1 MASRPRQRLPL
12 GRKRG
17 RLGYERRL
25 HLALW
30 LLGAPLFALA
40 ALLLRLYNAT
50 GIVTVAMLAL
60 TVVAWAVLQSLLAEQ
75 FLRPLH
81 TLTNVVAALREQ
93 DYSFRA
99 RGGRRGDALGDLAL
113 EVNALASDLQAERHA
128 SLESAALVRRV
139 LHAMDAPVLAFDRV
153 GMLRLLNPAAM
164 QLLHLRTPQQ
174 ALGKHAIKLGIEHL
188 LAVDDEQVTTVGGSH
203 NATQWMVRR
212 SQFREHGIPHSLLLL
227 SDVSIALRLEEQQ
240 AWRRLIRVLGHEINN
255 SLTPIKSLAGTM
267 LGMARA
273 GEDVAEFERP
283 LAIIEERADSLNRF
297 LTAYRQLAQ
306 LPPPQLQ
313 PVALQQLLP
322 RLASLETRLAV
333 EVCPGPELTVLADP
347 DQLAQA
353 VINLMRNA
361 TDAVADTFDLL
372 RAQALPQHALVQ
384 IAWHNDDDAAAIEIR
399 DAGPGIANPSNLFV
413 PFYTTK
419 PQGTGIGLALVKQ
432 IAEAHGG
439 SITLANQ
446 QGGGV
451 LATLRLPLQANSG

>member
-12 GRKRG
+12 GRKPG
-17 RLGYERRL
+17 RLGFERRL
-25 HLALW
+25 HLSLW
-30 LLGAPLFALA
+30 LLGVPLLALA
-40 ALLLRLYNAT
+40 VLLLRHYHAT
-50 GIVTVAMLAL
+50 SPVTVLLLLL
-60 TVVAWAVLQSLLAEQ
+60 TVLAWGVLQSFLAEQ

-81 TLTNVVAALREQ
+81 TLSNVVAALREQ

-99 RGGRRGDALGDLAL
+99 RGGQRGDALGDLAL
-113 EVNALASDLQAERHA
+113 EVNALANDLQSERHA

-139 LHAMDAPVLAFDRV
+139 LHAIDAPVLAFDREGV
-153 GMLRLLNPAAM
+153 LRLLNPAAM
-164 QLLHLRTPQQ
+164 QLLHLRSAQQ
-174 ALGKHAIKLGIEHL
+174 ALGQHARTLGVEHL
-188 LAVDDEQVTTVGGSH
+188 LAASSEDDEQVATIGDSQ
-203 NATQWMVRR
+203 NATQWVVRR

-255 SLTPIKSLAGTM
+255 SLTPIKSLAATM
-267 LGMARA
+267 LGMARS

-306 LPPPQLQ
+306 LPPPHLQ
-313 PVALQQLLP
+313 AVALHQLLP
-322 RLASLETRLAV
+322 RLASLETRLTV
-333 EVCPGPELTVLADP
+333 QVHPGPDLTMSADP

-353 VINLMRNA
+353 IINLLRNA
-361 TDAVADTFDLL
+361 TDAVADTMHVPKPTG
-372 RAQALPQHALVQ
+372 LPLQSLVQ
-384 IAWHNDDDAAAIEIR
+384 IGWRIEDDTAAIEIR
-399 DAGPGIANPSNLFV
+399 DLGPGIANPSNLFV

-439 SITLANQ
+439 SVSLVNQ
-446 QGGGV
+446 PPVGV
-451 LATLRLPLQANSG
+451 LATLRIPL